1 MCSIYNL
8 SDYLH
13 VLFIYSSFQTS
24 KIDIVASFLCV
35 ENLWFREMKKRM
47 CLVGVCCTDQG
58 LVSRMAPPLEHLKTC
73 KNVFCWHIDSELPL
87 SFSDWGIQMLNILQ
101 CLFQTPR
108 TKNFSSHFSIGTP
121 HWETLF
127 FPLISMKTFFV
138 LLLCSRICNAFCF
151 SFLSYV
157 LKLLES

>member
-24 KIDIVASFLCV
+24 NIDIVASFLCV

-108 TKNFSSHFSIGTP
+108 TKNFSSHF
-121 HWETLF
+121 
-127 FPLISMKTFFV
+127 PLAPPIEKH
-138 LLLCSRICNAFCF
+138 CF
-151 SFLSYV
+151 SLWYLWRHFLYYCCVVEYAMPFALVSYHMYWN
-157 LKLLES
+157 S